1 MGRAIYCQFPTCT
14 NEVSGYCTMHRAIAP
29 WVEQVAEHI
38 DPENILTR
46 SIVYANLMPMIR
58 TMEEQW
64 RQIQRLERQLH
75 STENELQRI
84 LGGT

>member
-1 MGRAIYCQFPTCT
+1 MGRAIYCDFPTCT
-14 NEVSGYCTMHRAIAP
+14 NETAGYCTMHRAIAP

-38 DPENILTR
+38 DHENILTR

-64 RQIQRLERQLH
+64 REIDR
-75 STENELQRI
+75 LQRTI
-84 LGGT
+84 RHLESEAVRNGH

>member
-1 MGRAIYCQFPTCT
+1 MGRAIYCDFPTCT

-46 SIVYANLMPMIR
+46 SGVYANLMPMIR

-64 RQIQRLERQLH
+64 REIQRL
-75 STENELQRI
+75 QRTI
-84 LGGT
+84 RHLESDAVRNGH